1 MIITKEKIVFLIAIL
16 VACYGTMTSMKN
28 YKSPPAVDEPAQE
41 QAAADDY
48 SADENLLP
56 ELAAR
61 TKLFDRKGR
70 NPFLIR
76 ESYAEQAPVPLSL
89 PPGIDFQEFVPGVE
103 IKREFNGKD
112 ALQYTAPEI
121 DPEPKV
127 EEPKDELPKDE

>member
-1 MIITKEKIVFLIAIL
+1 MIITKEKIVLLIAIL
-16 VACYGTMTSMKN
+16 VACYGTLTTLNN
-28 YKSPPAVDEPAQE
+28 YKAPPAVDEPAQE

-56 ELAAR
+56 ELSAR

-89 PPGIDFQEFVPGVE
+89 PPGIDFQEFIPGVE
-103 IKREFNGKD
+103 IERKFSGED
-112 ALQYTAPEI
+112 ALQFAPPAI